1 MAKKIKGVLT
11 GTENGPDKEL
21 GMGSG
26 YCDFWEGNER
36 TFGKGKSNATMII
49 WDQDK
54 HEPVFTESEVRAM
67 FREAIAKRY
76 DYRESTDIVEAYD
89 IELIAN
95 KYGIDLDLDGNL
107 EPKTP

>member
-1 MAKKIKGVLT
+1 MAEKIEGWASLNEFKDGHPRFQREAFRGQDEPYRPSVL
-11 GTENGPDKEL
+11 
-21 GMGSG
+21 
-26 YCDFWEGNER
+26 
-36 TFGKGKSNATMII
+36 II
-49 WDQDK
+49 SDTDQ
-54 HEPVFTESEVRAM
+54 PPVVFTESEVKAM

-89 IELIAN
+89 IELIAS